1 MAAVSVSAT
10 IISIGNP
17 ASSKCFF
24 AKSPVFLNASPNSAK
39 APVRQYSAPI
49 FTFAGGGG
57 GVGVGGTGVGVTTI
71 TTGVGVGI
79 GVGVGAG
86 GQAVA
91 NPRRMDA
98 TTNKLTNFVVFM
110 EILLLS

>member
-1 MAAVSVSAT
+1 
-10 IISIGNP
+10 
-17 ASSKCFF
+17 
-24 AKSPVFLNASPNSAK
+24 
-39 APVRQYSAPI
+39 VRQYNAPI

-57 GVGVGGTGVGVTTI
+57 GVGVGGTGVGVTT
-71 TTGVGVGI
+71 TTT

-98 TTNKLTNFVVFM
+98 TTNKLTNFAVFM

>member
-39 APVRQYSAPI
+39 APVRQYNAPI

-57 GVGVGGTGVGVTTI
+57 GVGVGGTGVGVTI
-71 TTGVGVGI
+71 TSMIT

-98 TTNKLTNFVVFM
+98 TTNKLTNFAIFM